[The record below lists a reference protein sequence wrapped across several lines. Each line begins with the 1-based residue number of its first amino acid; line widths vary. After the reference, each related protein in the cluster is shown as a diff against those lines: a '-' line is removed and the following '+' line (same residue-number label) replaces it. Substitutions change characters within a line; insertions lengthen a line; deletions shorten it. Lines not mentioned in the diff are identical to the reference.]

1 MKKKKILLTGDDGYN
16 SLGTRLLIHY
26 LRDFYELFVVG
37 TLYQQSGVGGHISLK
52 SGGTYG
58 ETTVDGVRAMW
69 LDGYPCDAMEACVG
83 RFDDFDIVISGMN
96 MGENIGGSIVS
107 SGTYSAALRSMNLHL
122 AKKAIAISW
131 KCPPTMYHMNHDHN
145 KDSIDLH
152 LEHPGKTAFQVI
164 QLSIKNNFWG
174 ANLLNINIPAEK
186 SERIVF
192 TKPIPDLRSYF
203 RYPIILDTKE
213 KKFRY
218 PDGAFLTDSKKFPMY
233 DTGALL
239 NNLISITPH
248 KISLLDEDVYK
259 RIKKR
264 KVHI

>member
-26 LRDFYELFVVG
+26 LRDSYELFVVG

-58 ETTVDGVRAMW
+58 ETTVDGIRAMW

-83 RFDDFDIVISGMN
+83 RFGDFDIVISGIN

-122 AKKAIAISW
+122 AKKGIAISW
-131 KCPPTMYHMNHDHN
+131 KCPASMYHMNHDHN
-145 KDSIDLH
+145 KDSIEIH

-164 QLSIKNNFWG
+164 QMAIKKNFWG
-174 ANLLNINIPAEK
+174 ADLLNINIPAEK
-186 SERIVF
+186 SETIVF
-192 TKPIPDLRSYF
+192 TQPLPDLRMYY
-203 RYPIILDTKE
+203 RYPIDFYAKE
-213 KKFRY
+213 KRFHY
-218 PDGAFLTDSKKFPMY
+218 PDGEFLSGTKKFLTY

-259 RIKKR
+259 KMKKR
-264 KVHI
+264 KLHI